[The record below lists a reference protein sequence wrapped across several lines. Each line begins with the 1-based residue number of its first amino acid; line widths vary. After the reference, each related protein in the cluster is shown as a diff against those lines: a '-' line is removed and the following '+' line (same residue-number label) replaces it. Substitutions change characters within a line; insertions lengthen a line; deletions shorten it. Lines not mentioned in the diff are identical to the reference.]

1 MTTTHRAGAD
11 AQAPKVA
18 SSAGADYY
26 RVRDGERQATIRVS
40 VLYPVGPL
48 CLTCV
53 RFDCRHVDTF
63 NEQRA
68 AA

>member
-1 MTTTHRAGAD
+1 VPNHPPGAD
-11 AQAPKVA
+11 AQASKVA

-26 RVRDGERQATIRVS
+26 RVRDGERQVTIRVS
-40 VLYPVGPL
+40 VLFNVPPL

-63 NEQRA
+63 NAQRA